1 VSYEWTMLVVDSI
14 IELVNTWRSG
24 PSVGWILYEWTMLVV
39 DSRRCL
45 ETKVLHSRG
54 ISSRI

>member
-1 VSYEWTMLVVDSI
+1 MLVVDYI

-24 PSVGWILYEWTMLVV
+24 PCVGWILYEWTMLVV

-45 ETKVLHSRG
+45 ETRSFTFRG
-54 ISSRI
+54 VHQEFE